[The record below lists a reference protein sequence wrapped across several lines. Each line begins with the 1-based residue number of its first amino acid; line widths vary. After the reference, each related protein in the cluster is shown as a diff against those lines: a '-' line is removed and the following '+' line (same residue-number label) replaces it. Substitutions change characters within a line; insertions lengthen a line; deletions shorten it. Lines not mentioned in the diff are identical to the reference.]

1 MTAPRADVAR
11 AFAVAAT
18 RLCLLFGA
26 VFYGIDAYTATRT
39 RLWRLHFDWELAIPF
54 WPAAYLVYYSVLA
67 LPFVVLLLAPDADA
81 VRDWERR
88 MAWAVVVAGGCFLA
102 FPARLGF
109 APQDAGT
116 WQALAQATGWLAGR
130 HNLLP
135 SLHVGLT
142 GVILQAVWPQASP
155 GTRRALLAWAAALTV
170 STLLTHQ
177 HHVVD
182 LAAGALLAYAVGRRP
197 RPGGAGLSSIP

>member
-1 MTAPRADVAR
+1 VTTPRAGVVR
-11 AFAVAAT
+11 AFAAAAL
-18 RLCLLFGA
+18 RLSLLFGA
-26 VFYGIDAYTATRT
+26 VFYGIDAFTTTRT
-39 RLWRLHFDWELAIPF
+39 RLWRLHFDWELVIPY

-67 LPFVVLLLAPDADA
+67 LPFVVLWLAPDADA

-88 MAWAVVVAGGCFLA
+88 MALAVVVAGGCFLA

-109 APQDAGT
+109 APADAAA
-116 WQALAQATGWLAGR
+116 WQALARATDWLAGR

-142 GVILQAVWPQASP
+142 GVILLAVWPQASARV
-155 GTRRALLAWAAALTV
+155 RRALLAWAAALTA

-177 HHVVD
+177 HHVID
-182 LAAGALLAYAVGRRP
+182 LVAGAVLAVAVSWRLRP
-197 RPGGAGLSSIP
+197 RVSSTP